1 MSDDETF
8 GPLLHGTARAWRLKL
23 DERLKPMGLSQAKWR
38 TLLHLSVAP
47 GPLTQAEIAAL
58 LGIEEPT
65 LVTLLHRLESDRW
78 VARKNSSQ
86 DRRCKTVH
94 LAPRAQRVI
103 EQINTARSN
112 FDTNYSTIFRRPNF
126 APASACWILSDKK
139 RKRGME
145 MKNEPPFDGFEVE
158 RTAKTKMGAR
168 LESGN
173 GAATELQEPR
183 RVKTSRVSKQRIPN
197 WGYFLFVLL
206 AAFAVARTLQRGVQ
220 TAKTAQPPV
229 RPVLVAKV
237 ISKDVPLYLDE
248 IGTCAAYETVQV
260 QAQVSG
266 QIIAR
271 HFQDGAD
278 VKKGDL
284 LFTID
289 PRPFQAALQQAQ
301 AQAALD
307 QVTLKRQTELRARNV
322 TAPQDFDT
330 AQANARKSEAA
341 AAAAQVNVDF
351 CYIKSPINGR
361 AGLRLVDVGN
371 IVSGNTG
378 SGAVLLTIQGLDPIY
393 TDFTVAETDLALVR
407 KYLGGP
413 NVKVQTYSPD
423 DKIPPRIGDLYFI
436 DNAVQPGS
444 GTVKARGVTPN
455 PDHAFWPSEFVR
467 VRFIL
472 DTVKDALL
480 VP

>member
-1 MSDDETF
+1 MK
-8 GPLLHGTARAWRLKL
+8 LKT
-23 DERLKPMGLSQAKWR
+23 E
-38 TLLHLSVAP
+38 
-47 GPLTQAEIAAL
+47 
-58 LGIEEPT
+58 
-65 LVTLLHRLESDRW
+65 
-78 VARKNSSQ
+78 
-86 DRRCKTVH
+86 
-94 LAPRAQRVI
+94 
-103 EQINTARSN
+103 
-112 FDTNYSTIFRRPNF
+112 
-126 APASACWILSDKK
+126 LSDFKTLDHGASPLSSSSPM
-139 RKRGME
+139 RRT
-145 MKNEPPFDGFEVE
+145 
-158 RTAKTKMGAR
+158 RTA
-168 LESGN
+168 N
-173 GAATELQEPR
+173 
-183 RVKTSRVSKQRIPN
+183 QRIPK
-197 WGYFLFVLL
+197 WAYLLFIIL
-206 AAFAVARTLQRGVQ
+206 AAVVTYRILQRRASESKG
-220 TAKTAQPPV
+220 AQPPA

-289 PRPFQAALQQAQ
+289 PRPYQAALDQAK

-307 QVTLKRQTELRARNV
+307 QLTLKRQTDLRAKNV
-322 TAPQDFDT
+322 TSPQDLDT

-341 AAAAQVNVDF
+341 AEAAQVNVDF

-361 AGLRLVDVGN
+361 AGLRLVDAGN

-423 DKIPPRIGDLYFI
+423 DKVPPRLGDLYFI
-436 DNAVQPGS
+436 DTAVQPGS

-472 DTVKDALL
+472 DTIKDARL
-480 VP
+480 VPAQAVQISQSGPFIFVLKPDNTVDLRPVKPGQRQDGDLMVVESGIQPDETVVVTGQLALAPGSKVDPKPYGAANPPGGQSAAAKSSL